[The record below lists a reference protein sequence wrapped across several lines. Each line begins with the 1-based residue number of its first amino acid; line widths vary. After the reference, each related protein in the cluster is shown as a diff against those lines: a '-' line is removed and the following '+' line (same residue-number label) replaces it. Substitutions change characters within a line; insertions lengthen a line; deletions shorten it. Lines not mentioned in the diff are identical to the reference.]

1 MKSKMPD
8 TSNARDLSLL
18 DEGFFDSQSEML
30 EKKYGL
36 DNIDL
41 GDATFF
47 HMEID
52 LPPDLPMI

>member
-1 MKSKMPD
+1 MKSKMLD

-41 GDATFF
+41 GEDTVTFYALLSCGTD
-47 HMEID
+47 IT
-52 LPPDLPMI
+52 I